1 MAPCRCRGSMRGVH
15 ASCIES
21 WIAARTRQRL
31 RPELQG
37 GDHVQPQICCD
48 LCGEPYQ
55 AEHHPAH
62 LCDCLKAH
70 MRECLEQL
78 QDELGT
84 LGLRRVCG
92 IVLGNCWL
100 TCVMMGSAIL
110 VSDILKEAC
119 LGTRPWQCWLAA
131 VLYAAFLAT
140 LMYESTV
147 ILVSFPWTDTPPTS
161 CLRYFFLPGNQVTQ
175 VAILLMWAH
184 LWSVATISSLACA
197 LVSYTNAHLPRGQ
210 SARAGCSWTFLGLL
224 FVPAILPH
232 LKHCLVTMRG
242 CSWQRAS
249 SMWQNLRQDLRR
261 CCAACNAL
269 AARHNRESI
278 LVLLRLILNPSLP
291 WLQILLVFPFGVAW
305 FSPSA
310 PTPRYIVIGTCAG
323 IGCPSAVYA
332 WLQLCCKRPMHPDY
346 ICPMEAS
353 VRMHLGWFGALSFLL
368 YSALSVYA
376 QERWLSEHS
385 KKDSVKANAAVF
397 LVWGVWTLLVLTYA
411 IYANGSVMI
420 AYSQQWRRRHGR
432 LRIGGEEINS

>member
-175 VAILLMWAH
+175 SGLRPCFLHKRTSSSWAVCKGWVF
-184 LWSVATISSLACA
+184 LDLSWPAVCA
-197 LVSYTNAHLPRGQ
+197 GYFTTPEALPRDD
-210 SARAGCSWTFLGLL
+210 AGLFL
-224 FVPAILPH
+224 
-232 LKHCLVTMRG
+232 
-242 CSWQRAS
+242 
-249 SMWQNLRQDLRR
+249 
-261 CCAACNAL
+261 AACLLDVAESATGL
-269 AARHNRESI
+269 ATM
-278 LVLLRLILNPSLP
+278 LCSLQRSGCKTQP
-291 WLQILLVFPFGVAW
+291 RIYPG
-305 FSPSA
+305 PA
-310 PTPRYIVIGTCAG
+310 PTHFV
-323 IGCPSAVYA
+323 
-332 WLQLCCKRPMHPDY
+332 
-346 ICPMEAS
+346 
-353 VRMHLGWFGALSFLL
+353 
-368 YSALSVYA
+368 
-376 QERWLSEHS
+376 
-385 KKDSVKANAAVF
+385 
-397 LVWGVWTLLVLTYA
+397 
-411 IYANGSVMI
+411 
-420 AYSQQWRRRHGR
+420 
-432 LRIGGEEINS
+432 